1 MTETTAGIKIEEKE
15 QKKTM
20 KIAENTTTA
29 QLWPEAARQR
39 LQAAKRIVVKVGSS
53 SLTHSTGKLNFSGV
67 ELLVRQLADL
77 KNSGKEVFL
86 VSSGAVAAGMGK
98 LNLPKKPADIS
109 QKQALAAVGQG
120 VLMQYYEKV
129 FGEYGVDV
137 AQVLL
142 TKEDFSYR
150 HRYLNARNTF
160 RALLDYGI
168 VPIINEN
175 DTVTFDEIKVG
186 DNDTLA
192 ALVAG
197 MVEADL
203 LVLLSDIDGLYTD
216 NPRTNPEAERLVCV
230 DGISP
235 AVEAMAGDPGSSL
248 GTGGMATKLQAA
260 KIVVH
265 CGIMML
271 LTNAAIPKVLLR
283 AMDGETVGTVF
294 LPRAK
299 HLTAKKGWLAFGA
312 TSHGRLWVDAGAA
325 KALVEEGR
333 SLLASGVVKA
343 EGNFRR
349 GDVVAVWAGEAPGAE
364 IARGYVNYSAE
375 EVNRIKGCHSKD
387 FAKIL
392 QTQEPATEVIHRDE
406 LSLKV

>member
-1 MTETTAGIKIEEKE
+1 MAETKQEK
-15 QKKTM
+15 KGA
-20 KIAENTTTA
+20 AE

-39 LQAAKRIVVKVGSS
+39 LQAAQRIVVKVGSS
-53 SLTHSTGKLNFSGV
+53 SLTHDTGKLNFSGI

-77 KNSGKEVFL
+77 KNSGKEIFL

-98 LNLPKKPADIS
+98 LNLAEKPKEMAK
-109 QKQALAAVGQG
+109 KQALAAVGQG
-120 VLMQYYEKV
+120 ILMQYYEKI
-129 FGEYGVDV
+129 FGEYGVGV
-137 AQVLL
+137 SQVLL
-142 TKEDFSYR
+142 TKEDFSHR
-150 HRYLNARNTF
+150 DRYLNARNTF
-160 RALLDYGI
+160 RALLDYGVI
-168 VPIINEN
+168 PIINEN

-216 NPRTNPEAERLVCV
+216 NPRTNPAAEKLVCV

-235 AVEAMAGDPGSSL
+235 AVEAMAGEPGSGL

-271 LTNAAIPKVLLR
+271 LTNTAIPKVLLR
-283 AMDGETVGTVF
+283 AMAGETVGTVF

-312 TSHGRLWVDAGAA
+312 ASQGRLWVDAGAA
-325 KALVEEGR
+325 RALVEGGG
-333 SLLASGVVKA
+333 SLLASGVLRA
-343 EGNFRR
+343 EGSFRP
-349 GDVVAVWAGEAPGAE
+349 GDVVSIWAGEDPGTE
-364 IARGYVNYSAE
+364 IARGFVNYSAE
-375 EVNRIKGCHSKD
+375 EVNLIKGCHSKD

-392 QTQEPATEVIHRDE
+392 QTQAPATEVIHRDE
-406 LSLKV
+406 LSLRVSYGQPLEK